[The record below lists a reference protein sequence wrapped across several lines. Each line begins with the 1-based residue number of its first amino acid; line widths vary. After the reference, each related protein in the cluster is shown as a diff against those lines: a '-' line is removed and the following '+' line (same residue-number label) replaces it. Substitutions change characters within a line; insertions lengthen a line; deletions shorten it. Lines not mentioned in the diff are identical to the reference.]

1 MRHVKRGGS
10 YERTFCNFFSQ
21 REGKMDSKT
30 TVATLAIGAATVLVT
45 IVRYGLIYKRKG
57 LSSISAR
64 LIFTILITT
73 FLLFVIAG
81 VISYYYQLSIS
92 SLVIGI
98 LIFTIIAILI
108 CSVVIWVYFLLKGR
122 RKQ

>member
-1 MRHVKRGGS
+1 M
-10 YERTFCNFFSQ
+10 E
-21 REGKMDSKT
+21 SKT

-45 IVRYGLIYKRKG
+45 IVRYGLIYKRKD

-64 LIFTILITT
+64 LIFTMLITL

-122 RKQ
+122 RNQ

>member
-1 MRHVKRGGS
+1 
-10 YERTFCNFFSQ
+10 
-21 REGKMDSKT
+21 MDSKT